1 MRLRKGMQVQ
11 ELTKRVGQMP
21 RRGTVVDVHGDT
33 VEVRWSDGHVS
44 SVTGGYIFPL
54 PTKKG

>member
-1 MRLRKGMQVQ
+1 MQVQ
-11 ELTKRVGQMP
+11 ELTKRVGQVP

-44 SVTGGYIFPL
+44 SVTGGYIFPA
-54 PTKKG
+54 PTKKR